1 MAVAALRA
9 GALTGL
15 LNQSS
20 AQVIDGSLTFDD
32 DKSQHLKRTF
42 ATGNR
47 RTWTWSGWVKRTEF
61 GSTQGRIFG
70 GGVSST
76 DYFELYFPSGD
87 ELRVIWYSGGQT
99 LTTSTAKF
107 RDTGWYHIVLS
118 L

>member
-47 RTWTWSGWVKRTEF
+47 RTWTWSGWVKRTIWIY
-61 GSTQGRIFG
+61 TR
-70 GGVSST
+70 T
-76 DYFELYFPSGD
+76 YFRWRCQFY
-87 ELRVIWYSGGQT
+87 
-99 LTTSTAKF
+99 
-107 RDTGWYHIVLS
+107 
-118 L
+118 

>member
-47 RTWTWSGWVKRTEF
+47 RT
-61 GSTQGRIFG
+61 
-70 GGVSST
+70 
-76 DYFELYFPSGD
+76 
-87 ELRVIWYSGGQT
+87 
-99 LTTSTAKF
+99 
-107 RDTGWYHIVLS
+107 
-118 L
+118 

>member
-42 ATGNR
+42 ATEIEELGL
-47 RTWTWSGWVKRTEF
+47 
-61 GSTQGRIFG
+61 
-70 GGVSST
+70 GVV
-76 DYFELYFPSGD
+76 G
-87 ELRVIWYSGGQT
+87 
-99 LTTSTAKF
+99 
-107 RDTGWYHIVLS
+107 
-118 L
+118 